1 MTRLGVGIIGTGMI
15 GQVHA
20 DAARRSG
27 AHILGVSGSSLDSAK
42 AAVASWAPESRAMDV
57 EEMLADPQVS
67 VVHLCV
73 PNHLHE
79 AFATQVL
86 QAGKHVVC
94 EKPLSVDL
102 AGARRMTE
110 LAGSSALI
118 AAVPFIYRYHPLV
131 AEARSRTRAGSI
143 GPVRLIHGSY
153 LQDWLS
159 DPAADNWRVDA
170 ARGGASRAFADI
182 GSHWCDL
189 VEWVSGHRLTE
200 VQAMTQSVPR
210 DRIAAGAAQDAIR
223 TEDIACVN
231 FRTDKGAVGTVVV
244 SQVSPGRKNRLWF
257 EISGT
262 ESGISFDQEQ
272 PESLW
277 VGSRSGIQT
286 VLRDPGF
293 LSPEAAALPNLPPG
307 HAQGYNDCFAAFVKD
322 VYAAVKGR
330 SEERMPT
337 FTDGVRAASITDA
350 VLTSAR
356 KNSWVDVQH

>member
-1 MTRLGVGIIGTGMI
+1 MSVEELL
-15 GQVHA
+15 A
-20 DAARRSG
+20 DAR
-27 AHILGVSGSSLDSAK
+27 VD
-42 AAVASWAPESRAMDV
+42 
-57 EEMLADPQVS
+57 

-73 PNHLHE
+73 PNYLHE
-79 AFATQVL
+79 AFAL
-86 QAGKHVVC
+86 KALGAGKHVVC
-94 EKPLSVDL
+94 EKPLSIDL

-110 LAGSSALI
+110 TASRSGLI

-131 AEARSRTRAGSI
+131 AEARSRTRAGEI
-143 GPVRLIHGSY
+143 GDVRLIHGSY

-159 DPAADNWRVDA
+159 DPADDNWRVDA
-170 ARGGASRAFADI
+170 AQGGTSRAFADI

-200 VQAMTQSVPR
+200 VQSMTQTVPR
-210 DRIAAGAAQDAIR
+210 DLASADPAGDDTP

-231 FRTDKGAVGTVVV
+231 FRTDKGSVGSVVI

-277 VGSRSGIQT
+277 IGSRSGIQT
-286 VLRDPGF
+286 VLRDPSF
-293 LSPEAAALPNLPPG
+293 LSAEAAALPNLPPG
-307 HAQGYNDCFAAFVKD
+307 HPQGYNDCFAAFVKD
-322 VYAAVKGR
+322 VYAAVVGR
-330 SEERMPT
+330 REERMPT
-337 FTDGVRAASITDA
+337 FADGIRAAAITEA

-356 KNSWVDVQH
+356 KNSWVDVQ